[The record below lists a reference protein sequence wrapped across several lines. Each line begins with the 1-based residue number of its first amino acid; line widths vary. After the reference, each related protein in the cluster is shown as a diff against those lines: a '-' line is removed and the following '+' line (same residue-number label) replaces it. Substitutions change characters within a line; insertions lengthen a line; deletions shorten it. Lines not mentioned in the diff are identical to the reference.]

1 MFPVPAGREEQLG
14 SHSTLSWEGWERAAV
29 SKTKRYNPLVGMP
42 TLPVGAGGGG
52 DRLGGQSVAACPRGK
67 ADSSLLPQEELS
79 RAEQDALGGSGSGY
93 PTPLPKPGW
102 ISDRGLRCWGT
113 LCVP

>member
-1 MFPVPAGREEQLG
+1 M
-14 SHSTLSWEGWERAAV
+14 
-29 SKTKRYNPLVGMP
+29 SKTKRYNAPVGMP
-42 TLPVGAGGGG
+42 TLLVGAGGDG
-52 DRLGGQSVAACPRGK
+52 DCLGGQRVAACSGGK

-79 RAEQDALGGSGSGY
+79 RAEQDVLGGSGSGY

-102 ISDRGLRCWGT
+102 ISDRGLQCWGT